1 MAEQTQTD
9 PTEVAA
15 GAPNILNIKNKKFK
29 NKNRVEIQQD
39 LNGANFTTTPTNCP
53 GKTKL
58 VGSAKDLNPDNLME
72 LRRTG
77 V

>member
-1 MAEQTQTD
+1 MMLDFPQ
-9 PTEVAA
+9 PL
-15 GAPNILNIKNKKFK
+15 GP
-29 NKNRVEIQQD
+29 
-39 LNGANFTTTPTNCP
+39 TTPTNCP

-77 V
+77 VRN